1 MSSACRA
8 VPAFLLA
15 LCLAAPLALGGC
27 SNAKKTLGLEKT
39 APDEFNVVA
48 RAPLS
53 LPPEYSLRPPKPGA
67 LRPQDQ
73 TPTQQARQTVF
84 RGGGEQQALLSTP
97 RGSQSAGEL
106 ALLKQAGAIGASPSI
121 RQQVNQESQAQIE
134 ADRSFVDSVL
144 FWRTP
149 EQPGTVIDAQK
160 ESQRLRENAALGKA
174 PTEGETP
181 IIQRKKKALLEGIF

>member
-15 LCLAAPLALGGC
+15 LCLAAPLALSGC
-27 SNAKKTLGLEKT
+27 SNAKKALGLEKT
-39 APDEFNVVA
+39 APDEFNIVA

-53 LPPEYSLRPPKPGA
+53 LPPDYSLRPPQPGA
-67 LRPQDQ
+67 SRPQDQ
-73 TPTQQARQTVF
+73 SPTQQARQTVF
-84 RGGGEQQALLSTP
+84 RGGGEQQVFLSAP

-106 ALLKQAGAIGASPSI
+106 ALLKQTGAIGASPSI

-181 IIQRKKKALLEGIF
+181 IIQRKKKALLEGLF